1 MNTAAPETL
10 DLDFLLAELA
20 TDEAINAAAA
30 AVAADQGSFHPDPAR
45 NSGLKCCHSTFGLTK
60 PVYRETPSHIE
71 DTGSA

>member
-20 TDEAINAAAA
+20 ADEAINAAAA
-30 AVAADQGSFHPDPAR
+30 DQGPFHPDPAR

-60 PVYRETPSHIE
+60 PVYRETPSYIK